1 MPTDCLRPATFRR
14 AGHLTL
20 AFAALLACAGV
31 ASAQAPVPPPPP
43 AAPVPHI
50 MSAADASR
58 IAAVVNGDVV
68 SYGDIDARRRLFA
81 VSVGLPMSP
90 DVLDR
95 LTAQVTRSLIDE
107 RLRLQEMQRRKVVVQ
122 DGEIAEAIIGI
133 ERRNNMPPGTLRRQ
147 LAAAGL
153 NLRSMVDQYRVQ
165 LGWTRVLRELLGP
178 TVDPSPADVAEREAR
193 LKALVGQT
201 EYQVSEIFIPIAEP
215 NQAGEA
221 QRFADLVIQQLRA
234 GAPFPVV
241 AAQFSQAQTAL
252 QGGDLGWVQAQ
263 QLDDEV
269 VPVVNQMPVGAVSNP
284 IRVPGG
290 VSIVALRGRREI
302 GKEMAMVASI
312 RQVLLPFASMLD
324 PNNPTAEQRHA
335 IDTMRALANGLHG
348 CDAIEAAAAKVPGA
362 KYTATPDVRV
372 DGVGN
377 PALRQLVA
385 TLPVDRAS
393 DALIAQDG
401 VAVMMVCARDVRN
414 LGLPSKQELE
424 SQLYFERMELLSR
437 QLLRSLQRRAVIDQ
451 RA

>member
-1 MPTDCLRPATFRR
+1 MPTDCLRSLTFRR
-14 AGHLTL
+14 AGQLTL
-20 AFAALLACAGV
+20 VLAALFGGAGA
-31 ASAQAPVPPPPP
+31 ASAQT
-43 AAPVPHI
+43 AAPLPRI

-58 IAAVVNGDVV
+58 IAAVVNGDVI

-122 DGEIAEAIIGI
+122 DAEIAEAIIGI
-133 ERRNNMPPGTLRRQ
+133 ERRNNMPPGTLKRQ
-147 LAAAGL
+147 LAGAGL
-153 NLRSMVDQYRVQ
+153 NLRSMIDQYRVQ
-165 LGWTRVLRELLGP
+165 IGWTRVLHDTLGP
-178 TVDPSPADVAEREAR
+178 AAEPSPSDVAEREAR
-193 LKALVGQT
+193 LKAVIGQT
-201 EYQVSEIFIPIAEP
+201 EYEVGEIFIPIAEP
-215 NQAGEA
+215 NQAAEA

-252 QGGDLGWVQAQ
+252 QGGDLGWVQAP

-269 VPVVNQMPVGAVSNP
+269 VPVVNHMPVGAVSNP
-284 IRVPGG
+284 VRVPGG

-312 RQVLLPFASMLD
+312 RQVLLPFASALN
-324 PNNPTAEQRHA
+324 PNAPTDEQRKA
-335 IDTMRALANGLHG
+335 IDTLRTLSGTLHA
-348 CDAIEAAAAKVPGA
+348 CDGMEAAAAKVPGA
-362 KYTATPDVRV
+362 KYSATPDVRV
-372 DGVGN
+372 EGIGN

-385 TLPVDRAS
+385 TLPIERAS
-393 DALIAQDG
+393 EALIAQDG
-401 VAVMMVCARDVRN
+401 VAVMMVCSRDTRN
-414 LGLPSKQELE
+414 VGLPSKKELE
-424 SQLYFERMELLSR
+424 SQLFVERMELLSR
-437 QLLRSLQRRAVIDQ
+437 QLIRSLQRRAVIDQ